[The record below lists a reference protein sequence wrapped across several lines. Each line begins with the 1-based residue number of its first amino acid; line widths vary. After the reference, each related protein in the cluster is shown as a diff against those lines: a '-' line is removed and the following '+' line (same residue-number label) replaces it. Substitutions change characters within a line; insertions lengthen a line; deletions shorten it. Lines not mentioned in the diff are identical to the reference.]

1 MSKLFSPITIR
12 GEEIPN
18 RVFVAPMC
26 QYSSETEDG
35 RRTGWHTVHH
45 GTRAVGGAGPVM
57 LEASSVSPN
66 GRITPWEL
74 GLWDEG
80 HVAAM
85 GPVVDAIVSNGATP
99 AIQLVHAGRK
109 ASHTKPWEG
118 GKMLTASDG
127 G

>member
-26 QYSSETEDG
+26 QCSSETEDG

-45 GTRAVGGAGPVM
+45 GTRAVGGAGLVM

-66 GRITPWEL
+66 GRITPW
-74 GLWDEG
+74 DEG
-80 HVAAM
+80 HAAAM
-85 GPVVDAIVSNGATP
+85 GPVVDAIVSNDATP
-99 AIQLVHAGRK
+99 AIQPAHAGRK

-118 GKMLTASDG
+118 GKMLAASDG

>member
-26 QYSSETEDG
+26 QCSSETEDG

-45 GTRAVGGAGPVM
+45 GTRAVGGAGLVM

-66 GRITPWEL
+66 GRITP
-74 GLWDEG
+74 WDEG

-85 GPVVDAIVSNGATP
+85 GPVVDAIVSNDATP
-99 AIQLVHAGRK
+99 AARPPTPNLGKAARCWRPATADRK
-109 ASHTKPWEG
+109 P
-118 GKMLTASDG
+118 
-127 G
+127 